1 MQVVVHS
8 RSVTRKFYIEQL
20 SKFYVE
26 CLNLHRSRKTV
37 TVYTVPHMNKT
48 RGMLGC
54 AVRDGDNVAVL
65 IDSGLSYS
73 KTLITLAH
81 EFVHVKQLALGQL
94 RALKKYDSSKWV
106 WCGRVYENNDYF
118 SPWEDEAYTREHEL
132 AALAMD
138 RIQQLA

>member
-8 RSVTRKFYIEQL
+8 RSKARKFYIEQL

-26 CLNLHRSRKTV
+26 CLNLDRSRKTV
-37 TVYTVPHMNKT
+37 TVYTVPGLKKAK
-48 RGMLGC
+48 GMLGC

-65 IDSGLSYS
+65 IDSALSYS

-94 RALKKYDSSKWV
+94 RIVKNDTSKWI
-106 WCGRVYENNDYF
+106 WCGRVYDHSNYF
-118 SPWEDEAYTREHEL
+118 SPWEDEAYTRENEL
-132 AALAMD
+132 AALALDCIM
-138 RIQQLA
+138 RS

>member
-8 RSVTRKFYIEQL
+8 RSRARKFYIEQL

-37 TVYTVPHMNKT
+37 NVYTVPGLKKT
-48 RGMLGC
+48 KGMLGC
-54 AVRDGDNVAVL
+54 AARDGDNVAVL
-65 IDSGLSYS
+65 IDSALSYS

-94 RALKKYDSSKWV
+94 RIVKNDTSKWV
-106 WCGRVYENNDYF
+106 WCGRVYDHSNYF
-118 SPWEDEAYTREHEL
+118 SPWEDEAYTRENEL
-132 AALAMD
+132 AALALDCIM
-138 RIQQLA
+138 RS

>member
-8 RSVTRKFYIEQL
+8 RSVARKFYIEQL

-37 TVYTVPHMNKT
+37 TVYTVPGLKKT
-48 RGMLGC
+48 KGMLGC
-54 AVRDGDNVAVL
+54 AARDGDNVAVL
-65 IDSGLSYS
+65 IDSALSYS

-94 RALKKYDSSKWV
+94 RIVKNDTSKWV
-106 WCGRVYENNDYF
+106 WCGRVYDHSNYF
-118 SPWEDEAYTREHEL
+118 SPWEDEAYTRENEL
-132 AALAMD
+132 AALALDCIM
-138 RIQQLA
+138 RS

>member
-1 MQVVVHS
+1 
-8 RSVTRKFYIEQL
+8 
-20 SKFYVE
+20 
-26 CLNLHRSRKTV
+26 
-37 TVYTVPHMNKT
+37 MNKT

-73 KTLITLAH
+73 KTLVTLAH

-94 RALKKYDSSKWV
+94 RALKKYDASKWV